1 MPDSQLVC
9 VVDTSVLIDL
19 NAGGVLYPVFRLPL
33 TLVAPDTIIA
43 ELREPDGESLLG
55 CGLTPIELTGPEVRE
70 VHRLASLYRSPS
82 VNDLFALVAAKKLGA
97 TLLTSDRHLRKAAE
111 QEGVTVR
118 GTLWVLDEMVRVR
131 LFPQRMVSQALRR
144 IVEDGRRLP
153 RHECEKR
160 IRQWT

>member
-33 TLVAPDTIIA
+33 ILVAPDTIIA
-43 ELREPDGESLLG
+43 ELREPGGESLLS
-55 CGLTPIELTGPEVRE
+55 CGLTPIELAGPEVRE
-70 VHRLASLYRSPS
+70 VYRLASLYRSPS
-82 VNDLFALVAAKKLGA
+82 VNDLFALVAVKKLGA

-118 GTLWVLDEMVRVR
+118 GTLWVLDEMVRAPLLPR
-131 LFPQRMVSQALRR
+131 QLAAQALKRMM
-144 IVEDGRRLP
+144 ESGRRLP
-153 RHECEKR
+153 RRECEKR
-160 IRQWT
+160 LDKWR